1 VPPAWLV
8 QSTEA
13 WKDHRMQIAVNG
25 TRLWFDVDG
34 PGLEAR
40 EAGMGERLRGGGG
53 TAGGRRGLTSIHN
66 RPRLEDLEGV

>member
-1 VPPAWLV
+1 
-8 QSTEA
+8 
-13 WKDHRMQIAVNG
+13 MQIAVNG

-40 EAGMGERLRGGGG
+40 EAGMGERFRGGGG
-53 TAGGRRGLTSIHN
+53 TASGRGLTSIHN